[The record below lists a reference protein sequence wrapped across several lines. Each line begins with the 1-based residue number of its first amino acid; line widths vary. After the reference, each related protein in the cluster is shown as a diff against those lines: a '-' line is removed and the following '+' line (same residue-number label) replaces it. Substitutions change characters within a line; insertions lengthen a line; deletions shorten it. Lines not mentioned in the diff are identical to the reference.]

1 MYAIQGEIMENSK
14 MRVLFICVYNS
25 FRSQIA
31 EAFLNHKYG
40 NKFIAESAGYKTKE
54 INPLAIEV
62 MKEKGYDIANNSI
75 NRVFDYYNEGKSY
88 QYVVT
93 VCNRESEGDCPIF
106 PGNVMR
112 LHWDGLE
119 NPEEFI
125 GTYEEKLEKARN
137 LRNDI
142 EKRVDEFVKII

>member
-1 MYAIQGEIMENSK
+1 MENSK

-40 NKFIAESAGYKTKE
+40 NKFIAESAGYKTNE

-75 NRVFDYYNEGKSY
+75 NRVFDYYNEGRNY

-106 PGNVMR
+106 PGNVIR
-112 LHWDGLE
+112 LHWDGLD

-142 EKRVDEFVKII
+142 EKKVDEFVKII

>member
-1 MYAIQGEIMENSK
+1 MENEK
-14 MRVLFICVYNS
+14 IRVLFICIYNS

-62 MKEKGYDIANNSI
+62 MQAKGYDITNNTV
-75 NRVFDYYNEGKSY
+75 NRVFDLYNEGRSY

-93 VCNRESEGDCPIF
+93 VCNRESEEDCPIF
-106 PGNVMR
+106 PGNVVR
-112 LHWDGLE
+112 LHWDGLD
-119 NPEEFI
+119 NPEEYI
-125 GTYEEKLEKARN
+125 GSYEDNLAMARE
-137 LRNDI
+137 LCNDI
-142 EKRVDEFVKII
+142 EKRVDEFVKIV

>member
-1 MYAIQGEIMENSK
+1 MCAIQGDIMENSK

-25 FRSQIA
+25 FRSQVA

-40 NKFIAESAGYKTKE
+40 DKFIAESAGYKTKE
-54 INPLAIEV
+54 INPIAIEV

-75 NRVFDYYNEGKSY
+75 NRVFDYYNEGRSY

-93 VCNRESEGDCPIF
+93 VCNRESEGDCPIC
-106 PGNVMR
+106 PGNVIR
-112 LHWDGLE
+112 LHWDGLD

-125 GTYEEKLEKARN
+125 GTNEEKLEKARN
-137 LRNDI
+137 LCNDI